1 MKLYNG
7 MSPNGMRINVF
18 LAEKDIEIPTTN
30 INVMAGDTQK
40 PDYLAINSL
49 GEVPVLELDDGQ
61 IITESLA
68 ICRYLEVLHPEPS
81 LMGVSAAEQANIEM
95 WTRRIEQQIFSTVG
109 TIGLHEIP
117 YFAYK
122 IEQFPNYAASL
133 RKAFPKKLAWL
144 EKEMSDGRPYI
155 AGDKFS
161 IADITGMAALM
172 VCGFIKIEIPDEF
185 KQVNKWAK
193 AMQSRPSWPT
203 MPG

>member
-7 MSPNGMRINVF
+7 MSPNGMRVQVF
-18 LAEKDIEIPTTN
+18 LTEKGIEIPTTN
-30 INVMAGDTQK
+30 IDVMAGDTQK
-40 PDYLAINSL
+40 PEYLAVNSL

-68 ICRYLEVLHPEPS
+68 ICRYLEVLHPKPS

-95 WTRRIEQQIFSTVG
+95 WTRRMEQQIFSAVG

-117 YFAYK
+117 YFAHK
-122 IEQFPNYAASL
+122 IEQFPDYAASQ

-144 EKEMSDGRPYI
+144 DGEISDGRPYI

-161 IADITGMAALM
+161 VADITGMAALM
-172 VCGFIKIEIPDEF
+172 VCGFIKIDIPSEYTH
-185 KQVNKWAK
+185 VNKWAK
-193 AMQSRPSWPT
+193 SMQSRPSWPS